1 MSHSPADGINYPA
14 KVRFL
19 TRPST
24 PGPRGSFCPRGYVDS
39 PEWALCEVDLMIPV
53 TYGCAPVSK
62 TDDATDLETSEGGGG
77 GDAWCRT

>member
-24 PGPRGSFCPRGYVDS
+24 PGTRGLFCPRGYVDS
-39 PEWALCEVDLMIPV
+39 PEWALCEADLMIPV
-53 TYGCAPVSK
+53 TYGYARVSK

-77 GDAWCRT
+77 DAWCRT